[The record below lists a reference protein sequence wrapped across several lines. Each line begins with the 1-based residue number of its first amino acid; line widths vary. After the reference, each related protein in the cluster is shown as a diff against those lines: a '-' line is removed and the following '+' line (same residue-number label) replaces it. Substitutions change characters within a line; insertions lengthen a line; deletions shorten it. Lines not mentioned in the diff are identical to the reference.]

1 MTPKQKAEDLL
12 HKYMILEDNENN
24 FNYDIKCALIAV
36 DEIINTSPMYC
47 TDSEYESDLEYWIEV
62 KKELEEKIEL

>member
-1 MTPKQKAEDLL
+1 MTPKEKAEDLL

-24 FNYDIKCALIAV
+24 FNYDIKCALISV

-47 TDSEYESDLEYWIEV
+47 TDSEYESNL
-62 KKELEEKIEL
+62 